1 MILNK
6 NRITHVVIKTVVL
19 LIMFAAIGMI
29 DSFIGST
36 IGAEVGNSIAVQQM
50 NNDVVSSY
58 GIIMYQNLQNFK
70 PWIVIAVTICV
81 YLNDIIYA
89 IKKIKGEE

>member
-1 MILNK
+1 MSNK
-6 NRITHVVIKTVVL
+6 NRIIHVAIKSVVL
-19 LIMFAAIGMI
+19 LIIFASVAMI
-29 DSFIGST
+29 DSIIGST

-50 NNDVVSSY
+50 NNDAVSSY

-70 PWIVIAVTICV
+70 PWIVIAVIICV
-81 YLNDIIYA
+81 YLNDIIYS